1 MTVRAIAH
9 AIVRRYPAAWRGRY
23 EAEVRGL
30 IDDASIQ
37 FRDLGE
43 LLRGLFTERAQ
54 ELLTSADN
62 PRRTATI
69 LGLMAPVAGG
79 VFLLLAWLTGY
90 AMRSVVGPLSD
101 AGQYV
106 GLSLAIVLMI
116 VFFVMWSRGWK
127 RRDRTAAA
135 TPGSLPPDVVVV
147 MLPLLFVQVALFAVI
162 LSGEPDSPSLIPN
175 WLNRVFQLFVWA
187 SIAGNLL
194 SSLFPGHALLQAFTN
209 VSFAERQIRS
219 NEQWV
224 QGCREMISKGVPSPL
239 QDALAQV
246 GKWTVERD
254 SARARLKE
262 LGYEARFRG
271 VVGRRESGRETAT

>member
-1 MTVRAIAH
+1 VTIRAIAH
-9 AIVRRYPAAWRGRY
+9 AIVRRYPAAWRERY

-43 LLRGLFTERAQ
+43 LLRGLFAERAR
-54 ELLTSADN
+54 EFLTSVDN

-69 LGLMAPVAGG
+69 VGFMAPVAGG
-79 VFLLLAWLTGY
+79 VFLIVAWLTGY
-90 AMRSVVGPLSD
+90 AMKSVVGPLSD
-101 AGQYV
+101 AEQYV
-106 GLSLAIVLMI
+106 GLSLAVVLMI
-116 VFFVMWSRGWK
+116 VFFVTWSRGWK
-127 RRDRTAAA
+127 RRDGSAAA
-135 TPGSLPPDVVVV
+135 TPRSLPPDVVVV
-147 MLPLLFVQVALFAVI
+147 MLPMLFVQVALFAVI
-162 LSGEPDSPSLIPN
+162 LSGEPESPSLIPN

-209 VSFAERQIRS
+209 VSYAEGQVLS
-219 NEQWV
+219 NEKWV
-224 QGCREMISKGVPSPL
+224 EGCREMISKGVPSPL

-246 GKWTVERD
+246 GKWTAERD

-271 VVGRRESGRETAT
+271 VIGRRESGRETAT

>member
-1 MTVRAIAH
+1 MTTRAWAH
-9 AIVRRYPAAWRGRY
+9 AIVRRYPAAWRERY

-30 IDDASIQ
+30 IDDASIH

-43 LLRGLFTERAQ
+43 LLRGLFTERAR
-54 ELLTSADN
+54 ELLTSVDN
-62 PRRTATI
+62 PKRTATI
-69 LGLMAPVAGG
+69 LGLMAPIAGG

-101 AGQYV
+101 TGQYV
-106 GLSLAIVLMI
+106 GLSLAVVLMI
-116 VFFVMWSRGWK
+116 VFFVTWSRGWK
-127 RRDRTAAA
+127 RRDGVAAA
-135 TPGSLPPDVVVV
+135 TPGSLPPDVVIV
-147 MLPLLFVQVALFAVI
+147 MLPMLFVQVALFAVI
-162 LSGEPDSPSLIPN
+162 LSGEPGYPSLIPN
-175 WLNRVFQLFVWA
+175 WLNRVFQLFIWA
-187 SIAGNLL
+187 SISGNLL

-209 VSFAERQIRS
+209 VSFAERQIRA

-224 QGCREMISKGVPSPL
+224 EGCRDMISKGVPSPL

-262 LGYEARFRG
+262 LGYRARFRG
-271 VVGRRESGRETAT
+271 PIGPADDQGITA